1 VTQPQFDR
9 YVDAER
15 IASGSQATVYRALD
29 PGLGRT
35 VAIKVMHPHLV
46 ERQGFVLGRGGGRSV
61 LNGVGY
67 LVNKRIWMCKLHKH
81 S

>member
-1 VTQPQFDR
+1 MSCQKTFCISLTIASCSAADVDRVGR

-35 VAIKVMHPHLV
+35 VAIKVII
-46 ERQGFVLGRGGGRSV
+46 
-61 LNGVGY
+61 
-67 LVNKRIWMCKLHKH
+67 RIW
-81 S
+81 